1 MRCPG
6 RQNGFTLI
14 EMLVALSLF
23 AIAALALARLDAF
36 AIGTA
41 ANLRDNS
48 LSRLVVENEAALLR
62 SDPGTLEPGS
72 DTYGAQNAGAEFIVT
87 RNVAATPDPR
97 FVQVS
102 LSAQPSSGGPSASL
116 MFVRRNGE

>member
-1 MRCPG
+1 MNK
-6 RQNGFTLI
+6 NGFTLI

-72 DTYGAQNAGAEFIVT
+72 DTYGAQNAGIEFVVT
-87 RNVAATPDPR
+87 RAVAPTPDPR

-102 LSAQPSSGGPSASL
+102 LTAQPATGGAPATL
-116 MFVRRNGE
+116 MLVRRNGA

>member
-1 MRCPG
+1 MKR
-6 RQNGFTLI
+6 NGFTLI

-23 AIAALALARLDAF
+23 AIAALAMARLDAF

-62 SDPGTLEPGS
+62 SDPGTLSPGS
-72 DTYGAQNAGAEFIVT
+72 ETYGAQNGGIDFVVS
-87 RNVAATPDPR
+87 RNVASTPDPR

-102 LSAQPSSGGPSASL
+102 LTAAPAVGGPSASL
-116 MFVRRNGE
+116 MLVRRNGS

>member
-1 MRCPG
+1 MTR
-6 RQNGFTLI
+6 NGFTLI

-62 SDPGTLEPGS
+62 SDPGTLDSGE
-72 DTYGAQNAGAEFIVT
+72 DRYGAQNAGIEFVVT
-87 RNVAATPDPR
+87 RSVAATPDPR

-102 LSAQPSSGGPSASL
+102 LTAQPAAGGPSASL
-116 MFVRRNGE
+116 MLVRRNGQ

>member
-1 MRCPG
+1 MTR
-6 RQNGFTLI
+6 NGFTLI

-62 SDPGTLEPGS
+62 SDPGTLATGQEN
-72 DTYGAQNAGAEFIVT
+72 YGAVNAGAEFVVNRT
-87 RNVAATPDPR
+87 VAPTPDPR
-97 FVQVS
+97 FVQVT
-102 LSAQPSSGGPSASL
+102 LTAAPATGGPTASITL
-116 MFVRRNGE
+116 VRRNAR